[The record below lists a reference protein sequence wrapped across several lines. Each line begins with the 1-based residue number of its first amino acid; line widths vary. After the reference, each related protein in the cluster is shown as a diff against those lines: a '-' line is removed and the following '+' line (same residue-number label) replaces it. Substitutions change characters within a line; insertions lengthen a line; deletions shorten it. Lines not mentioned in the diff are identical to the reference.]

1 MSLEEAGLNQRIYG
15 RIFWVAETA
24 EGEESQKQVNADTEE
39 NWDVNENQELSRKLK
54 SETIRSSSFALPRRV
69 ASTSTEAGLWMV

>member
-15 RIFWVAETA
+15 RVFWVAETA

-39 NWDVNENQELSRKLK
+39 KR
-54 SETIRSSSFALPRRV
+54 
-69 ASTSTEAGLWMV
+69 TEMLMKIKNYPES